1 MDELTLLIKKN
12 IKSKYSSTR
21 KFSEELGIPQTTIVS
36 AIKNGVGGTAFTTVC
51 KMCKALGIKIVN
63 GIYPVAVTD
72 TTKNLI
78 EKLSKLDE
86 KGIHT
91 VATVLEMEYNRC
103 RMEAE
108 AIVVAETS
116 AKGNGAISPIITADQ
131 VPTKAAVNDLL
142 KAINEEEPLP
152 T

>member
-21 KFSEELGIPQTTIVS
+21 KFAEELGIPQTTIVS
-36 AIKNGVGGTAFTTVC
+36 AVKNGVGGTAFTTVC

-72 TTKNLI
+72 TTRQLI

-91 VATVLEMEYNRC
+91 VATVLEMEYVRC
-103 RMEAE
+103 LIEAD
-108 AIVVAETS
+108 AISVAETGEKRDYS
-116 AKGNGAISPIITADQ
+116 INPIITPEQ
-131 VPTKAAVNDLL
+131 VPTKSDINDLL
-142 KAINEEEPLP
+142 KALNDDDLLF